1 MTTGRRIAV
10 RVGAALI
17 AAAALLIVMP
27 LGAARADCSFN
38 DFLNALEN
46 AGSAITSSACDAAY
60 ASGVGTTVVVGV
72 GGALAG
78 VAADD
83 PSALNQ
89 ICQQIQNLTS
99 NLGNAQNDVGTIQ
112 NILNQYPAAAGA
124 LQTVQD
130 ALGGVADPLSAAACA
145 CDWVQGVGQLGGAAL
160 SCLQDAICGLQQDLG
175 WGGCGCTPPTPVQA
189 NCTPPIELC
198 TGYSGNPSDPQCQN
212 AIYGQNGVNPPP
224 TVVQQTAN
232 GTIVIDVTD
241 GWDGS
246 SKYCSPDR
254 YCFCPSPMVVVAV
267 DNLIADGGNAAN
279 GYVMYVCECP
289 NASNSKLGAGQ
300 TTHAAGSS
308 GALAEVCIC
317 DSTGLPAVAPT
328 KSTTNPTGSIC
339 PIPLTGIPCPQ
350 GEIRVGSKCVAP
362 CTSTSEVMTPDGT
375 CCDPNA
381 VTPCGQCCPAGTVA
395 NLSNG
400 TCTPPQVIQ

>member
-1 MTTGRRIAV
+1 MATARHIIV
-10 RVGAALI
+10 RVSAAFF
-17 AAAALLIVMP
+17 AAAALLILVP

-60 ASGVGTTVVVGV
+60 ASGVGTGVVVGV

-83 PSALNQ
+83 PNALNQ
-89 ICQQIQNLTS
+89 ICQQIQSLS
-99 NLGNAQNDVGTIQ
+99 GNLGNAQNDVGTIQ
-112 NILNQYPAAAGA
+112 NILNQYPAASGI

-145 CDWVQGVGQLGGAAL
+145 CDWVQGVGQLGGDVL

-175 WGGCGCTPPTPVQA
+175 WGGCGCTPPTPVAA
-189 NCTPPIELC
+189 NCTPPIETC
-198 TGYSGNPSDPQCQN
+198 TGYGANPNDPACVN
-212 AIYGQNGVNPPP
+212 AIYGQRGVNPPP

-246 SKYCSPDR
+246 SQYCSPDR
-254 YCFCPSPMVVVAV
+254 YCFCPSPMKLVEV
-267 DNLIADGGNAAN
+267 DNLYADGGDPGN
-279 GYVMYVCECP
+279 GYIMYVCECP
-289 NASNSKLGAGQ
+289 NASNSNLGPGQ

-308 GALAEVCIC
+308 GGLAQVCIC
-317 DSTGLPAVAPT
+317 DSTGQTAVPPV
-328 KSTTNPTGSIC
+328 KSSINPTGSIC

-350 GEIRVGSKCVAP
+350 GEVRVGSKCVAQ
-362 CTSTSEVMTPDGT
+362 CTSSSEVMTPDGT
-375 CCDPNA
+375 CCNPNN

-395 NLSNG
+395 DLTNG
-400 TCTPPQVIQ
+400 TCMPLQPTQ

>member
-1 MTTGRRIAV
+1 MATGRRIAV
-10 RVGAALI
+10 RVGAALL
-17 AAAALLIVMP
+17 AAGALLILMP

-38 DFLNALEN
+38 DFLNAIEN
-46 AGSAITSSACDAAY
+46 AATAISSTACDAAY
-60 ASGVGTTVVVGV
+60 GSGVGTAVVVAV

-78 VAADD
+78 VEADD
-83 PSALNQ
+83 PSAATQ
-89 ICQQIQNLTS
+89 ICQQIQNLNS

-112 NILNQYPAAAGA
+112 GVLSQYPAATGI

-130 ALGGVADPLSAAACA
+130 TLGGVADPLSAMACA
-145 CDWVQGVGQLGGAAL
+145 CDWVQGVGQIGGVAL

-198 TGYSGNPSDPQCQN
+198 TGYTGNPNDPQCQN

-246 SKYCSPDR
+246 SQYCSPDR
-254 YCFCPSPMVVVAV
+254 YCFCPSPMTVVAV
-267 DNLIADGGNAAN
+267 DNLIADGGNPGN

-289 NASNSKLGAGQ
+289 KG
-300 TTHAAGSS
+300 THAAGTS
-308 GALAEVCIC
+308 GPLAEVCIC
-317 DSTGLPAVAPT
+317 DTTNVPAVPPT
-328 KSTTNPTGSIC
+328 KSLTNPTASIC
-339 PIPLTGIPCPQ
+339 PVPLTGIPCPQ
-350 GEIRVGSKCVAP
+350 GQVRVGSKCVAP
-362 CTSTSEVMTPDGT
+362 CTSSSEVMTPDGT

-395 NLSNG
+395 NLTTG
-400 TCTPPQVIQ
+400 TCMPPQTIQ